1 MRDVKEKQKPESCVH
16 LYTGLWFVWI
26 LAVVSPPPPPPFM
39 CTELYNEVRVTPTTF
54 TSPPAPTNE
63 GKVWRF
69 LFVLACIKK

>member
-1 MRDVKEKQKPESCVH
+1 MRDEKEKQKPESCVH
-16 LYTGLWFVWI
+16 LYTGLLVC
-26 LAVVSPPPPPPFM
+26 LDTSRGVLPPPFM